1 LQSAYVLI
9 QAYVFTNSVRIFKI
23 IKKLNGGCMQI
34 LKVLSRRVLAAAISL
49 ICLFSSDAFAG
60 GGYFSIGYGH
70 VAKQTSGAVTAV
82 AEDAYAGASNPGKLT
97 AAGNQ
102 FEIGAEFFN
111 PHRRIKRTGAEDDAS
126 IYNISDNSR
135 NSFFIIPDLAYAHQ
149 LNSDVTVGI
158 TAYANGGLNSEYPGT
173 TGIPGTNGNP
183 GQCGSQPGNFF
194 LGCGEVGFDLA
205 QLIIAPTIA
214 WKVAPGHSIG
224 IAPLFAIQ
232 SFEAFGFQGL
242 MPLSKYP
249 SKMTNNGHDIAF
261 GAGVRVGWYAEP
273 TPWLSLGA
281 AYSSKVYM
289 QEFDKYKGLFAEG
302 SFDIPANYS
311 IGAAL
316 RPNDKWIIAVDI
328 QRIAFKEVRSL
339 GNSVQNSLGPDAPL
353 LGSSSGS
360 AFGWDRDQTN
370 YRFGLTYL
378 ASKELTLRAGYAYG
392 KRANDNDVQAT
403 TLSILTPN
411 PEEQFSFGL
420 SWKTEQGNQLHVGY
434 ERFVKETYSGPSA
447 LFPGARESVTPYV
460 NVLHV
465 AYTWAL

>member
-1 LQSAYVLI
+1 MQWLKILPK
-9 QAYVFTNSVRIFKI
+9 RI
-23 IKKLNGGCMQI
+23 L
-34 LKVLSRRVLAAAISL
+34 VAAISL
-49 ICLFSSDAFAG
+49 VCIFSSDVFAG
-60 GGYFSIGYGH
+60 GGYFSLGYGH
-70 VAKQTSGAVTAV
+70 VAKQTAGAVTAV

-97 AAGNQ
+97 AADNQ
-102 FEIGAEFFN
+102 FEIGLEFFN
-111 PHRRIKRTGAEDDAS
+111 PHRRIERTGATDDAS

-135 NSFFIIPDLAYAHQ
+135 NSFFLIPDLAYAHQ
-149 LNSDVTVGI
+149 LNTDVTIGI

-173 TGIPGTNGNP
+173 TGIPSTNANP
-183 GQCGSQPGNFF
+183 DQCGSQPGNFL
-194 LGCGEVGFDLA
+194 LGCGEVGFDLS

-214 WKVAPGHSIG
+214 WKVAPGHSLG

-242 MPLSKYP
+242 MESSKYP

-261 GAGVRVGWYAEP
+261 GAGVRVGWYAELA
-273 TPWLSLGA
+273 PWLSLGA

-316 RPNDKWIIAVDI
+316 RPSDKWVIAVDI
-328 QRIAFKEVRSL
+328 QRIAFKDVKSL

-370 YRFGLTYL
+370 YRLGLTYF
-378 ASKELTLRAGYAYG
+378 ASQTLTLRAGYAYG
-392 KRANDNDVQAT
+392 KRANDNDIQAT
-403 TLSILTPN
+403 TLSLLTPN

-420 SWKTEQGNQLHVGY
+420 SWKTQQGNELHVGY
-434 ERFVKETYSGPSA
+434 ERFVKEKYSGPSA

-460 NVLHV
+460 NALHV
-465 AYTWAL
+465 AYTWPL

>member
-1 LQSAYVLI
+1 MALQVNFPRLLVI
-9 QAYVFTNSVRIFKI
+9 VGLLLLLVFSNTV
-23 IKKLNGGCMQI
+23 
-34 LKVLSRRVLAAAISL
+34 
-49 ICLFSSDAFAG
+49 FAG

-102 FEIGAEFFN
+102 FEMGAELFN
-111 PHRRIKRTGAEDDAS
+111 PHRRIERKGATGDAS
-126 IYNISDNSR
+126 IYNFSDNSR

-149 LNSDVTVGI
+149 LNSDVTIGI

-173 TGIPGTNGNP
+173 TGIPGTNENEE
-183 GQCGSQPGNFF
+183 QCGSKPGNFF
-194 LGCGEVGFDLA
+194 LGCDKVGFDLA

-214 WKVAPGHSIG
+214 CKVAPGHSIG
-224 IAPLFAIQ
+224 VAPLFAIQ

-249 SKMTNNGHDIAF
+249 SKMTNNGHDTAF
-261 GAGVRVGWYAEP
+261 GVGVRVGWYAEP

-289 QEFDKYKGLFAEG
+289 QEFDEYKGLFAEG

-311 IGAAL
+311 IGAAV
-316 RPNDKWIIAVDI
+316 RPNDKWLIAVDI
-328 QRIAFKEVRSL
+328 QRIDFKDDRSL
-339 GNSVQNSLGPDAPL
+339 ANSVQSSLGPDAPL

-360 AFGWDRDQTN
+360 SFGWDRDQTN
-370 YRFGLTYL
+370 YRFGLTYY
-378 ASKELTLRAGYAYG
+378 ATQTLTLRAGYAYG

-411 PEEQFSFGL
+411 PEEQFSVGL

-434 ERFVKETYSGPSA
+434 ERFVKEQYSGPSA
-447 LFPGARESVTPYV
+447 LFPGATESVTPYV
-460 NVLHV
+460 NALHV